1 MSRLMLPLAVF
12 GLLVCSVVSA
22 EEQTKKKAAKGLKA
36 GDAIGAFHVTKV
48 CGAEDDGVEQG
59 ERLCYRCRYQ
69 SRPMVMVFARD
80 TGGKLN
86 DLVKEIDAA
95 VKANEDA
102 QLRGFV
108 TLMGEDAAALKDV
121 ATKVVETSGAT
132 SVPVVIAE
140 DHVTGPSNYKLD
152 ENAAI
157 TVVLANDSKVV
168 AARKFNKADK
178 VNVNGV
184 MKVVNKMLN

>member
-22 EEQTKKKAAKGLKA
+22 EEQTKKIAAKGLKA
-36 GDAIGAFHVTKV
+36 GDSIGAFYVTKV
-48 CGAEDDGVEQG
+48 AGAEDDGVEQG
-59 ERLCYRCRYQ
+59 EQLCYRCKYG

-102 QLRGFV
+102 ELKGFV
-108 TLMGEDAAALKDV
+108 TLMGEDAAALKETAAKV
-121 ATKVVETSGAT
+121 AKTSGAT
-132 SVPVVIAE
+132 SVPVVIAK
-140 DHVTGPSNYKLD
+140 DNVTGPSNYKID

-168 AARKFNKADK
+168 AARKFNKAEK
-178 VNVNGV
+178 VNVAGV